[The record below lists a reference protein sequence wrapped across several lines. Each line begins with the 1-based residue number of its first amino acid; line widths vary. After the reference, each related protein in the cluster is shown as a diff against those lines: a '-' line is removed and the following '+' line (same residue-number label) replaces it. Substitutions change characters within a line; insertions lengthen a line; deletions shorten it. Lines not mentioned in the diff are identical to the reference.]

1 MKDIRVIIILC
12 AVCVLSFSP
21 WSNCLEPRFRSQ
33 HSSSAVNYLCSVTRL
48 FVRHCPL
55 LLTTLVSAFRETRR
69 NQYMNFPITRHSVD
83 SSLVTSHDYD
93 TVSCL
98 SSALDSLIMA
108 EHKLPTRNGKSQ
120 TSTGHSAGKRWCS
133 ISQEELV
140 YLAFRLR
147 GAGNFSYYPHLPE
160 IKILIESLHLW
171 VDAIVRCWILNERSL
186 LKGSTKRATWTT
198 IKRHVLQTENFNY
211 HGSTV
216 AIKEISNL
224 NLIAKCIVAP

>member
-93 TVSCL
+93 TVSWVQHLTAWLWQNTSFQQGMVNHRHPQAIQPESADAASHKRSLFIWHFVSEVLEISVTTPIFQKLRYL
-98 SSALDSLIMA
+98 SSPFTWLVGWCDCQMLD
-108 EHKLPTRNGKSQ
+108 P
-120 TSTGHSAGKRWCS
+120 
-133 ISQEELV
+133 
-140 YLAFRLR
+140 
-147 GAGNFSYYPHLPE
+147 
-160 IKILIESLHLW
+160 
-171 VDAIVRCWILNERSL
+171 
-186 LKGSTKRATWTT
+186 
-198 IKRHVLQTENFNY
+198 
-211 HGSTV
+211 
-216 AIKEISNL
+216 
-224 NLIAKCIVAP
+224 

>member
-1 MKDIRVIIILC
+1 M
-12 AVCVLSFSP
+12 
-21 WSNCLEPRFRSQ
+21 
-33 HSSSAVNYLCSVTRL
+33 
-48 FVRHCPL
+48 RHCPL

-160 IKILIESLHLW
+160 IKILIESLHLTCGLMRLS
-171 VDAIVRCWILNERSL
+171 DAGSLMKDHCWREARRGQHGLQSSAMCCKRRILI
-186 LKGSTKRATWTT
+186 TT
-198 IKRHVLQTENFNY
+198 VQQ
-211 HGSTV
+211 
-216 AIKEISNL
+216 
-224 NLIAKCIVAP
+224 